1 MKPCKHCGHV
11 LADNARFCLF
21 CMQRQE
27 APLSLVDPQFVSS
40 FPRWKLRAAV
50 GTATVALT
58 GILSAVLITA
68 LSQINSS
75 GSSALSAASS
85 IDSSS
90 FPSSVSSAS
99 SMSSLPSKAESAMTA
114 SSQLEGARKDPSGGL
129 YPSASS
135 VSESNI
141 SSDAV
146 SSKEEFMDESTP
158 NSSQPYEKIMTPQEM
173 IAEII
178 SFERKT
184 MEEKYPNLAW
194 TDTDLGEYSYVTNEQ
209 IYYEVKTPSEWKA
222 DCQTSGSPLQLAE
235 ATTHMLMPIANGGYG
250 ISGQYHWKILDC
262 KKMTDDLGTE
272 VYFFKIDIQRKID
285 EVDTVEY
292 GIHTLS
298 MIQNIRSELSH
309 TGTRIDILP
318 QYDGM
323 ASVQDAICL
332 HFSVALDLSG
342 SVKTLAS
349 NQKELEAKVVEE
361 AQKELYAGCLYD
373 IRFLYTRPGGENNQV
388 NFYFALYVK

>member
-50 GTATVALT
+50 GSAAVALT
-58 GILSAVLITA
+58 GILSAVLITS

-75 GSSALSAASS
+75 GSSALSVASS

-99 SMSSLPSKAESAMTA
+99 SMSSLSSKAESAMTA
-114 SSQLEGARKDPSGGL
+114 SSQLEGARKDPPGGL
-129 YPSASS
+129 YPSAA
-135 VSESNI
+135 SESNI
-141 SSDAV
+141 GSNAV
-146 SSKEEFMDESTP
+146 SSKEEFKDESRP
-158 NSSQPYEKIMTPQEM
+158 NSSQTYEKIMTPQEM
-173 IAEII
+173 IADII
-178 SFERKT
+178 SFERKI
-184 MEEKYPNLAW
+184 MEKKYPNLAW

-222 DCQTSGSPLQLAE
+222 DCQTNGSPLQLAE
-235 ATTHMLMPIANGGYG
+235 ATTHMLAPVANGGYG

-262 KKMTDDLGTE
+262 RKMTNDLGKE
-272 VYFFKIDIQRKID
+272 VYFFKIGIQQKID
-285 EVDTVEY
+285 EIDTVEY
-292 GIHTLS
+292 GVHTLS

-318 QYDGM
+318 QYDGI

-332 HFSVALDLSG
+332 HFSVALSLSE
-342 SVKTLAS
+342 SDKTLAS

-361 AQKELYAGCLYD
+361 VQKELYAGCLYD
-373 IRFLYTRPGGENNQV
+373 IRFLYTRPAGENNQI